1 MYPSLLVPLDGSS
14 FSEDALPMARLLART
29 LGAEVHLIHVI
40 RPAPD
45 ADLKMPQ
52 DDLNWTQSVRE
63 GAEVYL
69 EEEAEAFR
77 EDGVTVQVATLEGR
91 VVPALGEYLEE
102 HGIPLVV
109 MTTHGAGGLKRWWLG
124 SVADG
129 LLRRGGTDLL
139 LVRPWD
145 ETEERPEGEPRFS
158 QLAVPLDGSVEGEAA
173 LTPARSLART
183 FDAQGT
189 VLRVVPAPVELTSIY
204 GMAGVRM
211 EGEGHR
217 TRKTEAEAYLSQ
229 VVAQEGGDTWSAQVV
244 EDRSAAEGVIKAAQ
258 ALEAD
263 LIVLSSHGRGGLAR
277 VVLGSVADKIIRGTT
292 RPVLVVRPDDPEAE

>member
-14 FSEDALPMARLLART
+14 FSEDAMPLARLLARN
-29 LGAEVHLIHVI
+29 LEAEVHLVHVI

-52 DDLNWTQSVRE
+52 DDLDWTQKVRE

-69 EEEAEAFR
+69 EEEAEALR
-77 EDGVTVQVATLEGR
+77 EEGVTVSTAILEGR
-91 VVPALGEYLEE
+91 VVAALGEYLEE
-102 HGIPLVV
+102 HRIPLVV

-129 LLRRGGTDLL
+129 LLRRGGADILL
-139 LVRPWD
+139 ARPWD

-158 QLAVPLDGSVEGEAA
+158 RIVVPLDGSVEGEAA
-173 LTPARSLART
+173 LPPARALART
-183 FDAQGT
+183 FEAEGT
-189 VLRVVPAPVELTSIY
+189 LLRVVPAPVELTSIY

-217 TRKTEAEAYLSQ
+217 TRKAEAQEYLDEVASREAEDA
-229 VVAQEGGDTWSAQVV
+229 WSAQVV
-244 EDRSAAEGVIKAAQ
+244 EDRGAAEGVIKAAR
-258 ALEAD
+258 ALDAD
-263 LIVLSSHGRGGLAR
+263 LMVLSTHGRGGLAR
-277 VVLGSVADKIIRGTT
+277 VVLGSVADKIVRGTT
-292 RPVLVVRPDDPEAE
+292 RPVLVVRPDDSEGE

>member
-29 LGAEVHLIHVI
+29 LGAEVHLVHVI
-40 RPAPD
+40 RPA
-45 ADLKMPQ
+45 ADSDMKMPQ

-69 EEEAEAFR
+69 DEAAEAFR
-77 EDGVTVQVATLEGR
+77 DDGVTVHIATLEGR

-109 MTTHGAGGLKRWWLG
+109 MTTHGAGGLQRWWLG

-129 LLRRGGTDLL
+129 LLRRSGTDLL
-139 LVRPWD
+139 LARPWD
-145 ETEERPEGEPRFS
+145 ETEERPDGEPRFS
-158 QLAVPLDGSVEGEAA
+158 QLLVPLDGSVEGEAA
-173 LTPARSLART
+173 LDPARHLARA

-189 VLRVVPAPVELTSIY
+189 LLRVVPAPVELTSIY

-217 TRKTEAEAYLSQ
+217 TRKTEAEEYLAE
-229 VVAQEGGDTWSAQVV
+229 VATPEDDDTWSAKVA
-244 EDRSAAEGVIKAAQ
+244 ENRSAAEGVITAAQ
-258 ALEAD
+258 ELDAD
-263 LIVLSSHGRGGLAR
+263 LIVLSTHGRGGLAR

-292 RPVLVVRPDDPEAE
+292 RPVLAVRPEAPDDA